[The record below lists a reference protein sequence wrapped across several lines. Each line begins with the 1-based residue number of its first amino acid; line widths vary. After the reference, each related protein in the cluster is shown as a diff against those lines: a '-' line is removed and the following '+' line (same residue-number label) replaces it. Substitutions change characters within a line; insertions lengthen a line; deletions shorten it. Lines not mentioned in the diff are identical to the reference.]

1 MDKTTLQEIAA
12 IWDKIGDIE
21 HKQSNYTAARV
32 EAVTPY
38 TETKTAYIGDTE
50 VTFSTEE
57 KGSLSIYAEDTE
69 GNSPDYVVSRTGS
82 TITVNFKPLEFVT
95 TVTISIFKEGNK

>member
-1 MDKTTLQEIAA
+1 MDKTTLAEIAKL
-12 IWDKIGDIE
+12 WEKIGDIE
-21 HKQSNYTAARV
+21 RKQSNYTAARV
-32 EAVTPY
+32 DAVTPY

-50 VTFSTEE
+50 VTFLTEE
-57 KGSLSIYAEDTE
+57 KGGLSVYAEDTE

-82 TITVNFKPLEFVT
+82 TITVSFEPLEFVT